1 MNELWTKFLEFLP
14 KVKEFIETD
23 FSINLVGLIGGF
35 FGFVSFISLQLSKKL
50 KLSAFFSNEIILN
63 LDTSDSHLESIILP
77 FSIQNRANRN
87 FSVTDIY
94 IKIYDNASYTPDPD
108 IYHITKHDVNT
119 NYEPFTVLQVDS
131 YSTEYLTAILD
142 ENLLG
147 RSKMNVFQN
156 NTYTIE
162 PFFVINGKKLYR
174 LPRIES
180 FTIYNVTNHQIQLS
194 SVTKSLK
201 NHKIEKKILKKKMKT
216 HIYGRVL
223 NHLKHDCFHFIK
235 YKIILKPI
243 CYLKESL
250 YKLLFWTKSFLSF
263 LNHKFLVNTFFKH
276 YVKKSYKSKTKII
289 SEPQSDTLKSFDKL
303 YKILEKSIK
312 SFNNA
317 NIKISRVNN
326 EIELQKNNQT
336 IKIYMPGDG
345 AIMVHQLV
353 ENTKLQLCFNLYK
366 NYCFKYWK
374 YNNKRISLYK
384 MATITLDYVI
394 GKTMFP

>member
-1 MNELWTKFLEFLP
+1 MTELWTKLLVFLP
-14 KVKEFIETD
+14 KVKEFIEKD
-23 FSINLVGLIGGF
+23 FLINLVGVIGGL
-35 FGFVSFISLQLSKKL
+35 FGFISFISLQLSKKL

-77 FSIQNRANRN
+77 FSIQNRANKN

-108 IYHITKHDVNT
+108 IYHITKYDVDS

-180 FTIYNVTNHQIQLS
+180 FTIHNITNHQIQLS
-194 SVTKSLK
+194 SVTKSLE
-201 NHKIEKKILKKKMKT
+201 NNKIENKILKRKMKT

-223 NHLKHDCFHFIK
+223 NHLKYDCFYFIK
-235 YKIILKPI
+235 YKIILMPI
-243 CYLKESL
+243 CFLKEFL
-250 YKLLFWTKSFLSF
+250 YKLLFCAKSFLSF
-263 LNHKFLVNTFFKH
+263 LNHKFLVKTLFKH
-276 YVKKSYKSKTKII
+276 YVNKNHKSKTEII
-289 SEPQSDTLKSFDKL
+289 SEPQSDTLDAFDKL
-303 YKILEKSIK
+303 YKILDKSIK
-312 SFNNA
+312 SFNNT

-336 IKIYMPGDG
+336 IKIYMPGDS
-345 AIMVHQLV
+345 AIMAHEVV
-353 ENTKLQLCFNLYK
+353 ENSKLQLKFRLYK
-366 NYCFKYWK
+366 NYCFEYWVYK
-374 YNNKRISLYK
+374 NKRISLYK
-384 MATITLDYVI
+384 MATIILDYVI